1 MDNKKPH
8 VPMHQTDLDLAILA
22 TAQRQIR
29 LQSDNLQT
37 NPISYAYIKG
47 ALEKNRQNILE
58 IQDETVSCNTVL
70 VIQYI
75 DEASDALARMPNE
88 INSLLPSLGA
98 FVAAMEKC
106 QKELAITRDILGA
119 QPT

>member
-1 MDNKKPH
+1 M
-8 VPMHQTDLDLAILA
+8 
-22 TAQRQIR
+22 
-29 LQSDNLQT
+29 QT

-70 VIQYI
+70 VIQYL
-75 DEASDALARMPNE
+75 DEANDALAHMPNE
-88 INSLLPSLGA
+88 INSLLPFLGA